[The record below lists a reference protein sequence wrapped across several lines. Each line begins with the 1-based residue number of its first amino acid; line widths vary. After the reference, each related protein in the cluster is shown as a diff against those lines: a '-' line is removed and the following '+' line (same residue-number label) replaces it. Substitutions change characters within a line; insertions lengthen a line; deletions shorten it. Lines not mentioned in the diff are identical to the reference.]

1 MKSIIKNTMQY
12 KKFKDIFN
20 DQVFGESKSKLLEKI
35 GNHPQRYVGIFRATT
50 TRTKIIQNL
59 TQSMEIRFGDAF
71 EEVVRAYFEEQKY
84 QELQRSIVQDK
95 KKLLLDQ
102 LIQKGSSVIFIEQKI
117 RDDHDST
124 KKKGQINNFKEKIK
138 FLIKHHNKKQLQCF
152 FWFIDPGIQKNKN
165 YYLQQ
170 IEGIRKKYNIHAQ
183 LVYEKELFDAV
194 GMLQQW
200 NELIKHL
207 KQWRQEI
214 PELPNINFDSDPNT
228 SFEEIKNI
236 SPSVLIKLC
245 SNPELKDVLTILF
258 PTGETL
264 EFLRN
269 HFQEQQSAEH
279 QQATQRIDRYLQSKK

>member
-1 MKSIIKNTMQY
+1 MQY

-20 DQVFGESKSKLLEKI
+20 DQVFGESKNKLLEKI

-50 TRTKIIQNL
+50 TKTKIIQNL
-59 TQSMEIRFGDAF
+59 TQSIEIRFGDAF

-138 FLIKHHNKKQLQCF
+138 FLTKHHNKKQLQCF

-165 YYLQQ
+165 YYLKE
-170 IEGIRKKYNIHAQ
+170 IKNIQKEYSVHAQ

-264 EFLRN
+264 EFLKN
-269 HFQEQQSAEH
+269 HFQEQQDAEH
-279 QQATQRIDRYLQSKK
+279 QQATQRIDHYLQSKK